1 MYANHVARGDGST
14 FSREKGRESA
24 MTVSSGFKGSCDY
37 CSKIRHKQAQCFKFL
52 RESGRGPLP
61 LRGAGRISWC
71 GLYNTHLHDND
82 ESPPSGIGFLFLAG
96 STATGPLKFAM
107 TSDCGASS
115 TFIGEIESRMKD
127 TVKLDPPAMI
137 VIAGHNTFKKVSMGI
152 LIVRVTDAQGF
163 LHDML
168 LPAMNV
174 PGLGRHLFSGG
185 TAAMKGINTVIDKE
199 SYLDV
204 GQFKIPLRNQEY

>member
-1 MYANHVARGDGST
+1 
-14 FSREKGRESA
+14 
-24 MTVSSGFKGSCDY
+24 
-37 CSKIRHKQAQCFKFL
+37 
-52 RESGRGPLP
+52 
-61 LRGAGRISWC
+61 
-71 GLYNTHLHDND
+71 
-82 ESPPSGIGFLFLAG
+82 
-96 STATGPLKFAM
+96 M

-115 TFIGEIESRMKD
+115 TFGDSNFIGEIESRMKD